1 MRGRAGQCLPTYKGV
16 PHNADKVCS
25 KAAARMKV
33 GHRLNAHPQKRRSKR
48 TDRAKINYDCRFYL
62 MYLFLLRES
71 GGKGKAQRRV
81 YFRFL
86 SRRKISIVL
95 ISTKSSTSSCTLVEN
110 YKQIDRFLRNRIF
123 QMNEQTDEA
132 QCIFQFFLKKKKEK
146 KTEWLVYTF
155 LSFPD
160 TMSH

>member
-1 MRGRAGQCLPTYKGV
+1 MFESSSTYESRPSIKRASAKKTLKKDRPSENKLRLSFLPDV
-16 PHNADKVCS
+16 PISLKE
-25 KAAARMKV
+25 KK
-33 GHRLNAHPQKRRSKR
+33 K
-48 TDRAKINYDCRFYL
+48 T
-62 MYLFLLRES
+62 
-71 GGKGKAQRRV
+71 QRRV

-86 SRRKISIVL
+86 SHRKISIVL
-95 ISTKSSTSSCTLVEN
+95 ISTNSLAPSCTLVEN